1 MAKPNKL
8 PEQPK
13 AKSDSQIIEDGE
25 QAMEF
30 AASGEW
36 AWFVEQL
43 DAKID
48 EKQWEKLN
56 LSSHEGQRLHDICIE
71 ISLLN
76 EIKELP
82 GRFNYPYKAALKRE
96 ADKERAARNA

>member
-1 MAKPNKL
+1 MSRPRKL

-13 AKSDSQIIEDGE
+13 LKSDSQIIEDGE
-25 QAMEF
+25 QALEF
-30 AASGEW
+30 VASEEW

-43 DAKID
+43 DAKIE

-56 LSSHEGQRLHDICIE
+56 LSSHESQRLHDICIE
-71 ISLLN
+71 ISILN
-76 EIKELP
+76 EVKEFP

-96 ADKERAARNA
+96 AEKSRESANA